1 MTLLHKPD
9 TATQATVHVP
19 RSTVVI
25 GLGNPILGD
34 DGVGWVVAQEVEKIL
49 KEPPSPALPP
59 FSAELRGKWG
69 ENVGGI
75 KIECLALAGISLME
89 QMVGYG
95 RVILVDSLN
104 TGKYAQGEVV
114 TFSLDSL
121 EDLLHGHSASAHD
134 LSLKGALKLGRSM
147 GADLPR
153 DEDIQI
159 VAIEAAHVYDFTE
172 ELTPEIAAAVPV
184 AVEKVLDLLE
194 LQEGEKI

>member
-1 MTLLHKPD
+1 MKTLI
-9 TATQATVHVP
+9 
-19 RSTVVI
+19 I

-59 FSAELRGKWG
+59 FSAPPSSPPNFAWISEIGGMEGGRGEK
-69 ENVGGI
+69 VGGI
-75 KIECLALAGISLME
+75 KIECLALAGIALME
-89 QMVGYG
+89 QMVGYE
-95 RVILVDSLN
+95 RVVLVDSLN
-104 TGKYAQGEVV
+104 TGQHAQGEVV

-134 LSLKGALKLGRSM
+134 LSLKSALKLGRSM

-153 DEDIQI
+153 DENIQI

-172 ELTPEIAAAVPV
+172 ELTPAIAAAVPV
-184 AVEKVLDLLE
+184 AVKKVLDLLE

>member
-1 MTLLHKPD
+1 MKTLI
-9 TATQATVHVP
+9 
-19 RSTVVI
+19 I

-34 DGVGWVVAQEVEKIL
+34 DGVGWVVAQEVEKML
-49 KEPPSPALPP
+49 KEPPSPVLPN
-59 FSAELRGKWG
+59 FAWISEIGGMKGGRGEK
-69 ENVGGI
+69 VGDI
-75 KIECLALAGISLME
+75 KIECLALAGIALME
-89 QMVGYG
+89 QMVGYE

-104 TGKYAQGEVV
+104 TGQHTQGEVV

-134 LSLKGALKLGRSM
+134 LSLKAALKLGRSM

-172 ELTPEIAAAVPV
+172 ELTPAIAAAVPI
-184 AVEKVLDLLE
+184 AVEKVFTLLE
-194 LQEGEKI
+194 SQEGVQP